1 MQIISSHLA
10 TTILAAKYLING
22 KTNEN
27 STDASYSL
35 STVPLGLLVGFSSIS
50 SIPGGIFMKKFG
62 YKPGLVIGAL
72 LGAIGCAVS
81 FLSMTLVVE
90 KYTPIIG
97 FWILSISCIPTGIAS
112 GMANYYRHIAGH
124 QMAPKQYS
132 GYAISSVISAGV
144 ISSFL
149 GPFISKYTIDL
160 WKQSPYCGNLR
171 FSLQNRITKEHISFS
186 LVSKYFT
193 HFCSYL

>member
-1 MQIISSHLA
+1 
-10 TTILAAKYLING
+10 
-22 KTNEN
+22 
-27 STDASYSL
+27 
-35 STVPLGLLVGFSSIS
+35 
-50 SIPGGIFMKKFG
+50 MKRFG

-72 LGAIGCAVS
+72 LGGIGCAVS

-90 KYTPIIG
+90 KYTPMIG
-97 FWILSISCIPTGIAS
+97 FWILSISCIPTGMAS

-124 QMAPKQYS
+124 QMAPEQYS

-160 WKQSPYCGNLR
+160 WKQSPYCGILG
-171 FSLQNRITKEHISFS
+171 FWVL
-186 LVSKYFT
+186 
-193 HFCSYL
+193 